1 MGSNTENEVN
11 KETESLFCFFSGHF
25 FHFLPLAFLY
35 KIFRFFID
43 SAVSLSPALPP
54 GVGIRAKK
62 KAALRRRDVVAHAFR
77 FEA

>member
-1 MGSNTENEVN
+1 MGPNGKNEVN
-11 KETESLFCFFSGHF
+11 EETESSLRFFIGYF
-25 FHFLPLAFLY
+25 FRFLPLAFLY